1 MLHLMVYPV
10 QSGLPG
16 TCLVWREVGIVGI
29 AALIRRVIWVV
40 GKIAIRWVVWI
51 WWIIGIIRIVWIW
64 WVIWIIR
71 IVGIWWVIWI
81 IRIVG
86 IWWKIRV
93 VGKSYPIVSL
103 ILVPRL
109 VLLGIPLSSHDARV
123 PHDLFR
129 WSNMYTCKLEGAL
142 CTLIS
147 NECSP

>member
-51 WWIIGIIRIVWIW
+51 WWIIGIIRIVW
-64 WVIWIIR
+64 
-71 IVGIWWVIWI
+71 IWWVIWI

>member
-1 MLHLMVYPV
+1 MCHLTVYPV
-10 QSGLPG
+10 QSDLPG
-16 TCLVWREVGIVGI
+16 TCLVWREVGIVWI

-40 GKIAIRWVVWI
+40 GKIAIWWVVWI
-51 WWIIGIIRIVWIW
+51 WWIIGIIWIVWIW
-64 WVIWIIR
+64 WVIR

-93 VGKSYPIVSL
+93 AGKSYPIVSL

-109 VLLGIPLSSHDARV
+109 VLLSIPPSSHDARV

-129 WSNMYTCKLEGAL
+129 WSNTRA
-142 CTLIS
+142 
-147 NECSP
+147 NAN

>member
-71 IVGIWWVIWI
+71 IVGIWW
-81 IRIVG
+81 
-86 IWWKIRV
+86 KIRV

-142 CTLIS
+142 CTLVK
-147 NECSP
+147 